1 MIIHAYILKRD
12 MTFEFNDCKANLINN
27 PNLGFSL
34 QSVGA
39 GGSYLSSHRGSAVS
53 WRGNPPA
60 PHDKS
65 IVGNSAL
72 RVLIHVVM
80 FACVH

>member
-27 PNLGFSL
+27 PNLSFSL

-39 GGSYLSSHRGSAVS
+39 GG
-53 WRGNPPA
+53 
-60 PHDKS
+60 
-65 IVGNSAL
+65 
-72 RVLIHVVM
+72 VLICLHIGGQLSPGGVTLQPPPMTNPSLVTRLSEY
-80 FACVH
+80 